1 MPFLFLVMSHLELIL
16 LFIMAFLPPIIYAIW
31 IRNTEK
37 YHREKWK
44 PIFLCFIWGATI
56 AIIAA
61 IFLEI
66 ILHIS
71 IEISIN
77 DENLF
82 GLITVIIVA
91 PFAEEL
97 TKPLALRLKSVK
109 KELDE
114 LEDGLTYG
122 AVAGLGFSATENLI
136 YGWSFLSE
144 GIFIFLILISL
155 RSFGGCLLHA
165 SATAWTGYGY
175 GKTIM
180 KHSSLIRI
188 VPYFILAV
196 FVHAFYNSLLSF
208 DIFGALVGLIAA
220 FTFTLISIKIIRNK
234 IKKLDNANP

>member
-1 MPFLFLVMSHLELIL
+1 MNTSELIL

-37 YHREKWK
+37 YNREKWK

-56 AIIAA
+56 SIIAA
-61 IFLEI
+61 IVLEI

-71 IEISIN
+71 LETSIS
-77 DENLF
+77 DQNLF
-82 GLITVIIVA
+82 GLITVIGIA

-97 TKPLALRLKSVK
+97 TKPLALRLKTVK

-114 LEDGLTYG
+114 LEDGLIYG

-144 GIFIFLILISL
+144 GLLFFLILISL

-175 GKTIM
+175 GKSIM
-180 KHSSLIRI
+180 KHTSLIR
-188 VPYFILAV
+188 VLPYFLLAII
-196 FVHAFYNSLLSF
+196 VHSLYNSLLSF
-208 DIFGALVGLIAA
+208 DVFGALVGLFAA
-220 FTFTLISIKIIRNK
+220 FTFTLISIHIIRNK
-234 IKKLDNANP
+234 IKVLDKSHP

>member
-82 GLITVIIVA
+82 GLITVVIVA

-114 LEDGLTYG
+114 LEDGLIYG

-180 KHSSLIRI
+180 KHSSLIRV

>member
-1 MPFLFLVMSHLELIL
+1 MPFAFLVMSRLELIL

-82 GLITVIIVA
+82 GLITVVIVA

-114 LEDGLTYG
+114 LEDGLIYG

-180 KHSSLIRI
+180 KHSSLIRV

>member
-82 GLITVIIVA
+82 GLITVVIVA

-114 LEDGLTYG
+114 LEDGLIYG